1 MPRKT
6 PDVGVEPFEVRPGL
20 GFKYFRGMNRSAD
33 PGRIPLNQFHL
44 LSNVRLTPSDM
55 VDRPGVVSDHVSG
68 DACCITG
75 MIEVNE
81 TGIGFW
87 YTPAEKTRDDSIGGA
102 IDQKLLGN
110 LNEQRTPLVIRYNDQ
125 ETAVREP
132 PRVPDNPAGTLP
144 VNPDGFANAS
154 STSSQIEKTTEY
166 NANIDGGWS
175 SLFKYRQR
183 LMQIGSRERQK
194 QDDESATETVVCI
207 WEVKLPEEDE
217 PPVEG
222 VAQVANYE
230 LYQDLWVTESDIEIN
245 HVVSVFGRNDDQL
258 SGDERINEVLFIA
271 RRDGKVYSFD
281 GTTLRLE
288 VDFGTDTRLRL
299 GVFNEMGIFA
309 IGSEFPDGAG
319 GASAKFLSEVGGTWV
334 AVTLPETEM
343 LVTDL
348 IPWNGSIYI
357 SAKPNATTGNTE
369 PRIYRY
375 TGTTTLAAF
384 IEELPV
390 GYVAAGHFFS
400 YRGALYVTGKEVVGP
415 ADVWHFFQ
423 RVSDGTWTELPNNVM
438 FNQDFDAAV
447 HWILV
452 TAQRVIVGGL
462 YTPDGPNF
470 GQPVSFSEEKE
481 MIVEYTDFSTSSGPS
496 GTLLYVNTDDD
507 QQEQT
512 GRTALVVAPEDTV
525 LNDEEL

>member
-1 MPRKT
+1 
-6 PDVGVEPFEVRPGL
+6 
-20 GFKYFRGMNRSAD
+20 MNRSAD
-33 PGRIPLNQFHL
+33 PGRIALNQFHL

-55 VDRPGVVSDHVSG
+55 IDRPGMVSHAGEADG
-68 DACCITG
+68 CCITG
-75 MIEVNE
+75 MIEVQE

-87 YTPAEKTRDDSIGGA
+87 YTPAELQGGA
-102 IDQKLLGN
+102 GEDEKLLGN
-110 LNEQRTPLVIRYNDQ
+110 LNEQRTPSVIRYNDQ
-125 ETAVREP
+125 ETNVREP
-132 PRVPDNPAGTLP
+132 PRIPDNPAGTLP
-144 VNPDGFANAS
+144 INPDGFANAS
-154 STSSQIEKTTEY
+154 STSAQIRKTLDY
-166 NANIDGGWS
+166 NANADGGWS

-183 LMQIGSRERQK
+183 LMQIGSRERQN
-194 QDDESATETVVCI
+194 QSNESATENVVCI

-217 PPVEG
+217 AG
-222 VAQVANYE
+222 GGTQVAQYE
-230 LYQDLWVTESDIEIN
+230 LYQDLWLKESDIEIN

-258 SGDERINEVLFIA
+258 SGNERINEVLFIA

-281 GTTLRLE
+281 GTTLFLE
-288 VDFGTDTRLRL
+288 TDFGADIRLRL

-319 GASAKFLSEVGGTWV
+319 GASARFLSEVGGTWI

-348 IPWNGSIYI
+348 VPFNGSLYI
-357 SAKPNATTGNTE
+357 SANPNATTGNTE

-375 TGTTTLAAF
+375 QGGSSLAAF

-390 GYVAAGHFFS
+390 DNFAAGHFFP
-400 YRGALYVTGKEVVGP
+400 YRGSLYITGKEVDGP

-423 RVSDGTWTELPNNVM
+423 RVSDGTWTELPNQIM

-447 HWILV
+447 YWILV

-470 GQPVSFSEEKE
+470 GQPGGFSEEKE

-496 GTLLYVNTDDD
+496 GTLLYVNTDDGVR
-507 QQEQT
+507 EQT